1 MSEPTPREQKPIE
14 QPLVK
19 EQADPEAYEQIEALW
34 NDPEIVS
41 YSLRRHGNYERDR
54 TSTMRGSLT
63 PESIQEVKAHA
74 QDWVTRLPGQTEV
87 EIYQSPSF
95 MPVKRTDQKT
105 GEEKT
110 IRPMRATITASL
122 YEKAVFGDLKAVR
135 TESGEVVSARRV
147 TEPRLGDFL
156 ESSTDAEGIGHFY
169 DVLGETYKGLTSE
182 FWDDY
187 THDTLDPKVAEAI
200 KDCSGTD
207 SMGLAKNV
215 ATFIEDTHA
224 KASTAQDSK
233 NKHAVLAVT
242 HGESMRSF
250 TYFIGKYLEHTK
262 TANEATVDA
271 FRNQDFSYN
280 EGVDIHVTPDE
291 VTIVVANKH
300 AAALKLEDFKQYL
313 HGLREEKESHAAE
326 IIS

>member
-105 GEEKT
+105 GE
-110 IRPMRATITASL
+110 
-122 YEKAVFGDLKAVR
+122 
-135 TESGEVVSARRV
+135 
-147 TEPRLGDFL
+147 
-156 ESSTDAEGIGHFY
+156 
-169 DVLGETYKGLTSE
+169 
-182 FWDDY
+182 
-187 THDTLDPKVAEAI
+187 
-200 KDCSGTD
+200 
-207 SMGLAKNV
+207 
-215 ATFIEDTHA
+215 
-224 KASTAQDSK
+224 
-233 NKHAVLAVT
+233 
-242 HGESMRSF
+242 
-250 TYFIGKYLEHTK
+250 
-262 TANEATVDA
+262 
-271 FRNQDFSYN
+271 
-280 EGVDIHVTPDE
+280 
-291 VTIVVANKH
+291 
-300 AAALKLEDFKQYL
+300 
-313 HGLREEKESHAAE
+313 
-326 IIS
+326 